1 MGSTSAR
8 SSRDDVLPIIQFP
21 DVLPEVGAP
30 NAGVALH
37 IHVIPKCQHHLLDLD
52 GQLPGG
58 AQAEHL
64 GLPHSRVDRLEDGD
78 GECGSFSSTRL
89 CLCNHVSSLDDWLDC
104 TLLDGGRLLKAI
116 SIDAP
121 EKVLPE
127 CHGVEGGDDL
137 DILAR
142 LKLNIGQV
150 LLLHSSPS
158 LLRCHPCGQKK
169 SLVEVNQAIK
179 A

>member
-1 MGSTSAR
+1 MKF
-8 SSRDDVLPIIQFP
+8 DK
-21 DVLPEVGAP
+21 
-30 NAGVALH
+30 N
-37 IHVIPKCQHHLLDLD
+37 
-52 GQLPGG
+52 
-58 AQAEHL
+58 
-64 GLPHSRVDRLEDGD
+64 LEDGD

-104 TLLDGGRLLKAI
+104 TLLDGGRLLKTI

-121 EKVLPE
+121 ENNLIEEKSLLVVSCFVFSPEQVFPE
-127 CHGVEGGDDL
+127 CHGIEGGDDL

-158 LLRCHPCGQKK
+158 LL
-169 SLVEVNQAIK
+169 
-179 A
+179 